1 MENRNYP
8 EEIDVQK
15 YLLVLKRRWLVVSG
29 VFAACASLA
38 GISLLMQRPAYEAN
52 GQLLFQSNRTSSLTG
67 VGEKIGDLETVK
79 AQANPLD
86 TQALVLQSLPIKQEV
101 INTLKPKDKKGNLLN
116 PELLAIKGDS
126 ILGTDVLKVSYV
138 SEDPQLATAV
148 VNQAMKSFIANNQMT
163 NRSEAVSAG
172 GFIEKQL
179 PRAKTQLDQ
188 AAEDLRQFKLKNQI
202 IELKEET
209 SNSLK
214 TMGEIEKQLA
224 EAQSQLAD
232 TSAQFVEIRRQ
243 MNLPVDQA
251 VNITSLSQVP
261 GVQELLGELQKVQTQ
276 LASQQARYT
285 ESHPFIVTLKNQ
297 EATLNSLLQQRIAQS
312 LGYQAPISPG
322 QLQMGQIKQN
332 LTSEFVRLQSQR
344 LGLEKKVEAL
354 SGVLVSYKRRT
365 DVVPN
370 LEKQQGELER
380 RLSIAQKSYEN
391 LVTRQQEIKI
401 AENQTVGNARIIQSA
416 LVGISPGATK
426 KKLGISLGG
435 GFAGVLFGVASA
447 FFVDLIDRRL
457 KTAKEAEALFGYTLL
472 GLIPQFET
480 NNNTSAPL
488 DTNLQQVSPRVIV
501 ATTPRTVIH
510 EAYQMLQANLKFISL
525 DRKVSTIVV
534 TSSMSGE
541 GKSEV
546 AANLAAVMALAGRR
560 VLLVDADMRQ
570 PSQHHLWGLINSV
583 GLSNVM
589 VGENEFSR
597 SIQNITSNLS
607 VLTAGVMPPNPLALI
622 DSERM
627 TNFIYMLSQT
637 YDYVIFDTSPLVGS
651 AESAVLGNM
660 VDGVLIVVR
669 PGVVDS
675 TTATAAKSLLARSE
689 ANILGIVAN
698 AVNVK
703 HEPDNYFYYNNSR
716 SEQNAERVDT
726 ASLP

>member
-15 YLLVLKRRWLVVSG
+15 YLLVLKRRWLVISG
-29 VFAACASLA
+29 VFAACVSLA
-38 GISLLMQRPAYEAN
+38 GISLLMQRPAYEAS

-101 INTLKPKDKKGNLLN
+101 INTLKPKDKKGVLLN
-116 PELLAIKGDS
+116 PELLAIKADS

-138 SEDPQLATAV
+138 SEDPQFATAV

-163 NRSEAVSAG
+163 NRSEAISAG

-179 PRAKTQLDQ
+179 PRAKTELNQ

-209 SNSLK
+209 TNSLE
-214 TMGEIEKQLA
+214 TMGEVEKQLA
-224 EAQSQLAD
+224 QAQSQLAD
-232 TSAQFVEIRRQ
+232 ISAQEVEIRRQ

-251 VNITSLSQVP
+251 VNITSLSQVR

-276 LASQQARYT
+276 LAAQQARYT
-285 ESHPFIVTLKNQ
+285 ESHPSIVTLKNQ
-297 EATLNSLLQQRIAQS
+297 EATLNSLLQQRISQS

-332 LTSEFVRLQSQR
+332 LTSEFVRLQSER

-354 SGVLVSYKRRT
+354 SGIIVSYKRKA

-401 AENQTVGNARIIQSA
+401 AENQTVGNARVIQSA
-416 LVGISPGATK
+416 VVGTSPGASK

-435 GFAGVLFGVASA
+435 GFAGVLLGVAAA

-480 NNNTSAPL
+480 NNTSAPL
-488 DTNLQQVSPRVIV
+488 DTSLQKVSPRVIV

-510 EAYQMLQANLKFISL
+510 EAYQMLQANLKFMSL
-525 DRKVSTIVV
+525 DRKVSAIVV

-589 VGENEFSR
+589 VGENDFSR
-597 SIQNITSNLS
+597 SVQNITSNLS

-627 TNFIYMLSQT
+627 TNFIDMLSKT

-651 AESAVLGNM
+651 AEAAVLGNM

-689 ANILGIVAN
+689 ANILGIIAN

-716 SEQNAERVDT
+716 SEQNAQKVDT